1 MKDIEDARTSSGLS
15 PLGLA
20 VIMEKWIIAKTLA
33 LKFPNLVNLEDRE
46 NLTPL
51 QRAILL
57 NQFSLATTMIDQ
69 CNGNIYHVT

>member
-1 MKDIEDARTSSGLS
+1 MRDIEDARTSTGLS

-20 VIMEKWIIAKTLA
+20 VIMEKWMIAQTLS
-33 LKFPNLVNLEDRE
+33 LKYPNLVNMEDRE

-57 NQFSLATTMIDQ
+57 NQFSLATTMID
-69 CNGNIYHVT
+69 